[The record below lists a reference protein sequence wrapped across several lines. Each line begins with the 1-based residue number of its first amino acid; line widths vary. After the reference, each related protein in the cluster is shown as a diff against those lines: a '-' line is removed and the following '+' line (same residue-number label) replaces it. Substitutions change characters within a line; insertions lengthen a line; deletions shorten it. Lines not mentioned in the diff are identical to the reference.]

1 MDASRALKTANTAR
15 LRRPGRP
22 SKLTDADR
30 VVIYDLYTAP
40 ESEETAES
48 LGIRF
53 EVSPRLIYRVLVE
66 ERKRRTKKEDGD
78 FRRPTSNPPR
88 ERSVSHGDSTSVGG

>member
-1 MDASRALKTANTAR
+1 MDASRALKTAKPTR

-40 ESEETAES
+40 ESVETAES
-48 LGIRF
+48 LATRF
-53 EVSPRLIYRVLVE
+53 DVSPRLIYRVLVE
-66 ERKRRTKKEDGD
+66 ERERRTKKEDG
-78 FRRPTSNPPR
+78 RSRPSNPPSGR
-88 ERSVSHGDSTSVGG
+88 AVSHGDSTSVGG